1 MPYPYKTWKRPSDGL
16 TAIQAL
22 KNHHTVVIYN
32 SKGDEVDR
40 CHTSYFMHEILNSSW
55 FEADPEPIEVLKEES
70 EVLVESR
77 VTTEPEFDPFE
88 THVGFMLLQI
98 DEFLEEQHPIR
109 HSNHYLFLKKHFKN
123 HGI

>member
-22 KNHHTVVIYN
+22 KNHHTVVIY
-32 SKGDEVDR
+32 
-40 CHTSYFMHEILNSSW
+40 NSSW